1 VNVNPPS
8 SPHEES
14 DHHPDRSPQNARS
27 HLAAATRLSGAC
39 DSIHFGPEWKSKLP
53 AAREGELKR
62 LTAEASAPAPPEP
75 SSQFLGGEHEV
86 WVSIPPT
93 TVFKHTVPGFYGRIL
108 DETVLLDPRTFQ
120 NRRKLAMRGALPSEY
135 LRRWAVAETVFG
147 LETLYCGVVNPSA
160 AEPQMAVSQT
170 YIDQFADDPAT
181 EADVSAF
188 FIANNFTQVGA
199 DLIVNPEIQNV
210 TWYRQRDGILI
221 TDAHPRNFRKDTTG
235 VLIPIDLVITL
246 VPCGLSKLLP
256 EPERPWSIE
265 DWESPLET

>member
-1 VNVNPPS
+1 
-8 SPHEES
+8 
-14 DHHPDRSPQNARS
+14 
-27 HLAAATRLSGAC
+27 
-39 DSIHFGPEWKSKLP
+39 
-53 AAREGELKR
+53 
-62 LTAEASAPAPPEP
+62 
-75 SSQFLGGEHEV
+75 
-86 WVSIPPT
+86 
-93 TVFKHTVPGFYGRIL
+93 
-108 DETVLLDPRTFQ
+108 
-120 NRRKLAMRGALPSEY
+120 MRGALPSEY

-235 VLIPIDLVITL
+235 VLIPIDLVVTL
-246 VPCGLSKLLP
+246 VPCGGSKLLP